1 MESTSNKDNNNANN
15 NVQQLLMLSSRSTMG
30 SNNYNNNT
38 AFNSHYSNLE
48 SNATLVEF
56 PLRNSNSRNDNA
68 IINNTSGISSHFR
81 DVDGN
86 GTLVEFPVGGG
97 VIGNNNSSNNNYASA
112 SSSHFTFPSTLSM
125 NANVSSLNVNN
136 GVNNNNNNNNSNV
149 SISEGSGMIAN
160 LINYPETLR
169 NIYLES
175 IMNRNTYDIYNNNN
189 MRQVSSSLNIDNN
202 NNNDNNSHLQTIE
215 DLLEKIIVLIISES
229 SRIHNDKVNL
239 ISIKTKFKEQLELH
253 LINFKRDVSN
263 YNTNITQYKT
273 TLQYP
278 STDIIDLNIG
288 GTFTTSTSKQ
298 TLTKYPHSALA
309 KMFSGKYKLQ
319 THNGRVFIDRDG
331 RIFQY
336 VLSYLRNGTLPPF
349 DENDSLKESFYNELD
364 YWQIPLTDINVH
376 NKSPFIFDT
385 EWCAE
390 TLSIDVNALNKVVN
404 KNHIKHGII
413 FCSPVMDDV
422 NSYVEF
428 KVNITIP
435 YKGKSLLFVG
445 LVDKSKYKYENLLSS
460 FWKDSPSSFYWDA
473 WSTKLIKIDENGTQV
488 GSLTGYGCHCDS
500 LETTIGIKYNYKE
513 QTIEFYKNGANLGI
527 AFRNVPNGLTP
538 ALDIWFENGKVEILN
553 NTQPSNNLFL

>member
-1 MESTSNKDNNNANN
+1 MESTSNKENNNANN

-56 PLRNSNSRNDNA
+56 PLRNSRNDNA
-68 IINNTSGISSHFR
+68 IMNSGVINTSVISSHFR
-81 DVDGN
+81 DIDGN
-86 GTLVEFPVGGG
+86 GTLVEFPVNNG
-97 VIGNNNSSNNNYASA
+97 VVGNNSNNNNYA

-136 GVNNNNNNNNSNV
+136 NYNNNNNF

-175 IMNRNTYDIYNNNN
+175 IMNRNTHDIYSNSN
-189 MRQVSSSLNIDNN
+189 MKQLSSSLNIDNN
-202 NNNDNNSHLQTIE
+202 NNSHLQNIE
-215 DLLEKIIVLIISES
+215 ELLEKIILLIISES

-253 LINFKRDVSN
+253 LINFKRDVSK
-263 YNTNITQYKT
+263 YNTNVSQYKT

-278 STDIIDLNIG
+278 SSDIIDLNIG

-298 TLTKYPHSALA
+298 TLTKYPQSALA

-349 DENDSLKESFYNELD
+349 EDNDSLKESFYNELD
-364 YWQIPLTDINVH
+364 YWQIPLNDNGVQM
-376 NKSPFIFDT
+376 KSPFIFDN

-390 TLSIDVNALNKVVN
+390 TLSIDSNSLNKLIN

-500 LETTIGIKYNYKE
+500 LETTIGIKYNYNE

>member
-1 MESTSNKDNNNANN
+1 
-15 NVQQLLMLSSRSTMG
+15 
-30 SNNYNNNT
+30 
-38 AFNSHYSNLE
+38 
-48 SNATLVEF
+48 
-56 PLRNSNSRNDNA
+56 
-68 IINNTSGISSHFR
+68 
-81 DVDGN
+81 
-86 GTLVEFPVGGG
+86 
-97 VIGNNNSSNNNYASA
+97 
-112 SSSHFTFPSTLSM
+112 
-125 NANVSSLNVNN
+125 
-136 GVNNNNNNNNSNV
+136 
-149 SISEGSGMIAN
+149 
-160 LINYPETLR
+160 
-169 NIYLES
+169 
-175 IMNRNTYDIYNNNN
+175 
-189 MRQVSSSLNIDNN
+189 
-202 NNNDNNSHLQTIE
+202 
-215 DLLEKIIVLIISES
+215 
-229 SRIHNDKVNL
+229 
-239 ISIKTKFKEQLELH
+239 
-253 LINFKRDVSN
+253 
-263 YNTNITQYKT
+263 
-273 TLQYP
+273 
-278 STDIIDLNIG
+278 
-288 GTFTTSTSKQ
+288 
-298 TLTKYPHSALA
+298 
-309 KMFSGKYKLQ
+309 MFSGKYKLQ

-376 NKSPFIFDT
+376 NKSPFIFDN